1 MPHKPGH
8 LKPFTSFLT
17 QGMQNTNQNINN
29 AYMPTNI
36 GNPNSQMSKPPSG
49 LGAITPGPEYKN
61 IWKDNYL
68 SPPGMVSP
76 GDINEFYKDPIAGA
90 GETGMTG
97 IDPFAPSGVKP
108 DPGTS
113 FNFNSQ
119 WFQGI
124 MDKFS
129 NMSNF
134 LFPDNW
140 LADLILN
147 PDYINRFD
155 TYPSDNSLPSNKFP
169 SIVGIDAPPRQG
181 EQVLFTEG
189 TELESMPEEFA
200 GGGGMAG
207 QLAKRLYFPS
217 TTGGFAS
224 TGSGVGGPT
233 MNIMEML
240 QNMGNK

>member
-1 MPHKPGH
+1 MPHNPGH

-29 AYMPTNI
+29 TYMPTSI
-36 GNPNSQMSKPPSG
+36 GNPNSQMNMPPQLTSFNKGMGQQLEVPGYNEGPTENYINPFGPSG
-49 LGAITPGPEYKN
+49 PR
-61 IWKDNYL
+61 
-68 SPPGMVSP
+68 
-76 GDINEFYKDPIAGA
+76 
-90 GETGMTG
+90 
-97 IDPFAPSGVKP
+97 P
-108 DPGTS
+108 DPETS
-113 FNFNSQ
+113 FNFNSE

-189 TELESMPEEFA
+189 TGLEFMPEEFA